1 MSLEN
6 KAGLLNDYALKSNE
20 MTEVDSTMNALSAI
34 TTSTWDD
41 EYTANNTLTVEECE
55 GAGLDSSGLS
65 AD

>member
-20 MTEVDSTMNALSAI
+20 MTEVDSTMNALSA
-34 TTSTWDD
+34 TTTGTGYVDYAASN
-41 EYTANNTLTVEECE
+41 ALTVEECE